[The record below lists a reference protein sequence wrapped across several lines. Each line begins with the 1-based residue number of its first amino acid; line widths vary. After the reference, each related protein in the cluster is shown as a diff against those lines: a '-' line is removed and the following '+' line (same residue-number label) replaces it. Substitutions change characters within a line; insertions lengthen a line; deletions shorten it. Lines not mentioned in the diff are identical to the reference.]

1 MLPVRPSAT
10 TKTQGNAAMAEQ
22 DAEEAEAAEEELG
35 VDACMVDGG
44 VADAI
49 VLRAGA
55 RSRRRSSPSALLQS
69 LKSHTLTHQHHK
81 PCA

>member
-10 TKTQGNAAMAEQ
+10 TKTQGNVAMAEQ

-44 VADAI
+44 VAAAI

-55 RSRRRSSPSALLQS
+55 RSRRRSSPRLPFLTIPEIPHNQS
-69 LKSHTLTHQHHK
+69 
-81 PCA
+81 

>member
-44 VADAI
+44 VAAAI
-49 VLRAGA
+49 VLRAALARDGA
-55 RSRRRSSPSALLQS
+55 LHLGF
-69 LKSHTLTHQHHK
+69 HF
-81 PCA
+81 